1 MKFKTLDEVAAMSPE
16 ELLLYKTE
24 TIKESIQNNI
34 NLMDITDK
42 LMDSNVLLKANDII
56 NGPRRDSYGPVEKS
70 FVDLAKVWSII
81 LKTEVTPRQFG
92 LCMIALKVLR
102 EANKHEIDNLVDIA
116 GYTALTEKV
125 KDL

>member
-34 NLMDITDK
+34 NLMDTTDK

-56 NGPRRDSYGPVEKS
+56 NGPRRDSYGPVEES
-70 FVDLAKVWSII
+70 FARVADLWSSI
-81 LKTEVTPRQFG
+81 LKTPVTARHVG
-92 LCMIALKVLR
+92 LCMIGLKLLR
-102 EANKHEIDNLVDIA
+102 ESNKHDIDNLVDIA

>member
-1 MKFKTLDEVAAMSPE
+1 MDDVEQ
-16 ELLLYKTE
+16 
-24 TIKESIQNNI
+24 IKMNCLE
-34 NLMDITDK
+34 
-42 LMDSNVLLKANDII
+42 KANEII
-56 NGPRRDSYGPVEKS
+56 NGPRRESYGPVEES

-81 LKTEVTPRQFG
+81 LKTEITPRQFG
-92 LCMIALKVLR
+92 LCMIALKLLR